1 MGANLMLTEFLEK
14 AAAIGCNEIEI
25 EYKDRKE
32 WITGFRGSV
41 GWGIGCLDSDKA
53 KAIFKDMEELKR
65 RKEVTMGGTQYQLAF
80 SRYESF
86 GEWVYRIQMKEMQK
100 KERERPSASC
110 QRPNP
115 RRA

>member
-1 MGANLMLTEFLEK
+1 MLTEFLEK

-32 WITGFRGSV
+32 WITGFRGCV
-41 GWGIGCLDSDKA
+41 GWGIGCLDSDRA
-53 KAIFKDMEELKR
+53 KPIFKDMEELKR
-65 RKEVTMGGTQYQLAF
+65 RKEVTLGGTRYRLVF

-86 GEWVYRIQMKEMQK
+86 GEWVYRIQMKKTQK
-100 KERERPSASC
+100 KERERTTASS
-110 QRPNP
+110 QRPYP